1 MNLFSRLSL
10 LLLILLPLAAC
21 AADKK
26 APPVEGEDYVLIDGG
41 QPYAPLAGK
50 VEVAEVFGYTCPHCA
65 HFEPTLEAW
74 TAKQPAYVRVTPVPA
89 AFGGFWDAFAR
100 AYFAAD
106 TLGVAKRSHR
116 AMFDAIHEKH
126 TVPTQNVAPEE
137 LASFYVAYG
146 VPQQR
151 FIDTLKSAAVE
162 DKVKAA
168 REFATRAKIPG
179 TPALVVNGRYLITAR
194 DYTDMLRVA
203 DYLIAREHAAPAA
216 R

>member
-137 LASFYVAYG
+137 LAAFYVAYG

-162 DKVKAA
+162 NKVKAA
-168 REFATRAKIPG
+168 REFATRVKIPG

>member
-10 LLLILLPLAAC
+10 LLLILLPLVAC

-137 LASFYVAYG
+137 LAAFYVAYG

>member
-1 MNLFSRLSL
+1 MNLLSRLSL
-10 LLLILLPLAAC
+10 LLLLLMPLAAC
-21 AADKK
+21 AADKN
-26 APPVEGEDYVLIDGG
+26 APPVEGDDYIVIDGG

-50 VEVAEVFGYTCPHCA
+50 VEVVEVFGYTCPHCA

-74 TAKQPAYVRVTPVPA
+74 VAKQPSYVRFTPVPA

-106 TLGVAKRSHR
+106 ILGVAKRSHR
-116 AMFDAIHEKH
+116 AMFEAIHEKQ

-137 LASFYVAYG
+137 LAAFYAGYG

-151 FIDTLKSAAVE
+151 FIETYKSQAVDTRL
-162 DKVKAA
+162 DAA
-168 REFATRAKIPG
+168 REFAKRSKLPG
-179 TPALVVNGRYLITAR
+179 TPAIIVNGRYLIGAR
-194 DYTDMLRVA
+194 NYPDMLRVA
-203 DYLIAREHAAPAA
+203 DYLIAREHAAPAK

>member
-1 MNLFSRLSL
+1 MNLSSRLSL

-137 LASFYVAYG
+137 LAAFYVAYG

>member
-137 LASFYVAYG
+137 LAAFYVAYG

-168 REFATRAKIPG
+168 REFATRSKIPG

>member
-1 MNLFSRLSL
+1 MNLLSRLSL
-10 LLLILLPLAAC
+10 LLLLLMPLAAC
-21 AADKK
+21 AADKN
-26 APPVEGEDYVLIDGG
+26 APPVEGDDYIVIDGG

-50 VEVAEVFGYTCPHCA
+50 VEVVEVFGYTCPHCA

-74 TAKQPAYVRVTPVPA
+74 VAKQPSYLRFTPVPA

-106 TLGVAKRSHR
+106 ILGVAKRSHR
-116 AMFDAIHEKH
+116 AMFEAIHEKQ

-137 LASFYVAYG
+137 LAAFYAGYG

-151 FIDTLKSAAVE
+151 FIETYKSQAV
-162 DKVKAA
+162 DARLDAA
-168 REFATRAKIPG
+168 REFAKRSKLPG
-179 TPALVVNGRYLITAR
+179 TPAIIVNGRYLIGAR
-194 DYTDMLRVA
+194 NYPDMLRVA
-203 DYLIAREHAAPAA
+203 DYLIAREHAAPAK

>member
-137 LASFYVAYG
+137 LAAFYVAYG

-179 TPALVVNGRYLITAR
+179 TLALVVNGRYLITAR

>member
-1 MNLFSRLSL
+1 MNLLSRLSL
-10 LLLILLPLAAC
+10 LLLVLLPLAAC
-21 AADKK
+21 AADKN
-26 APPVEGEDYVLIDGG
+26 APPVEGDDYIVIDGG

-50 VEVAEVFGYTCPHCA
+50 VEVVEVFGYTCPHCA

-74 TAKQPAYVRVTPVPA
+74 VAKQPSYVRFTPVPA

-106 TLGVAKRSHR
+106 ILGVAKRSHR
-116 AMFDAIHEKH
+116 AMFEAIHEKQ

-137 LASFYVAYG
+137 LAAFYAGYG

-151 FIDTLKSAAVE
+151 FIETYKSQAV
-162 DKVKAA
+162 DARLDAA
-168 REFATRAKIPG
+168 REFAKRSKLPG
-179 TPALVVNGRYLITAR
+179 TPAIIINGRYLIGAR
-194 DYTDMLRVA
+194 NYPDMLRVA
-203 DYLIAREHAAPAA
+203 DYLIAREHAAPAK

>member
-137 LASFYVAYG
+137 LAAFYVAYG

-151 FIDTLKSAAVE
+151 FIETLKSAAVE

-194 DYTDMLRVA
+194 DYSDMLRVA

>member
-50 VEVAEVFGYTCPHCA
+50 VEVAEVFGYPCPHCA

-137 LASFYVAYG
+137 LAAFYVAYG

>member
-137 LASFYVAYG
+137 LAAFYVAYG

-203 DYLIAREHAAPAA
+203 NYLIAREHAAPAA

>member
-1 MNLFSRLSL
+1 MNLLSRLSL
-10 LLLILLPLAAC
+10 LLLLLMPLAAC
-21 AADKK
+21 AADKNG
-26 APPVEGEDYVLIDGG
+26 PPVEGDDYIVIDGG

-50 VEVAEVFGYTCPHCA
+50 VEVVEVFGYTCPHCA

-74 TAKQPAYVRVTPVPA
+74 VAKQPSYVRFTPVPA

-106 TLGVAKRSHR
+106 VLGVAKRSHR
-116 AMFDAIHEKH
+116 AMFEAIHEKQ

-137 LASFYVAYG
+137 LAAFYAGYG

-151 FIDTLKSAAVE
+151 FIETYKSQAV
-162 DKVKAA
+162 DARLDAA
-168 REFATRAKIPG
+168 REFAKRSKLPG
-179 TPALVVNGRYLITAR
+179 TPAIIVNGRYLIGAR
-194 DYTDMLRVA
+194 NYPDMLRVA
-203 DYLIAREHAAPAA
+203 DYLIAREHAAPAK

>member
-137 LASFYVAYG
+137 LAAFYVAYG

-162 DKVKAA
+162 EKVKAA

>member
-1 MNLFSRLSL
+1 MNLLSRLSL
-10 LLLILLPLAAC
+10 LLLLLMPLAAC
-21 AADKK
+21 AADKN
-26 APPVEGEDYVLIDGG
+26 APPVEGDDYIVIDGG

-50 VEVAEVFGYTCPHCA
+50 VEVVEVFGYTCPHCA

-74 TAKQPAYVRVTPVPA
+74 VAKQPSYVRFTPVPA

-116 AMFDAIHEKH
+116 AMFEAIHEKQ

-137 LASFYVAYG
+137 LAAFYAGYG

-151 FIDTLKSAAVE
+151 FIETYKSQAVDTRL
-162 DKVKAA
+162 DAA
-168 REFATRAKIPG
+168 REFAKRSKLPG
-179 TPALVVNGRYLITAR
+179 TPAIIVNGRYLIGAR
-194 DYTDMLRVA
+194 NYPDMLRVA
-203 DYLIAREHAAPAA
+203 DYLIAREHAAPAK

>member
-116 AMFDAIHEKH
+116 AMFDSIHEKH

-137 LASFYVAYG
+137 LAAFYVAYG

>member
-106 TLGVAKRSHR
+106 TLGVAKRNHR

-137 LASFYVAYG
+137 LAAFYVAYG

>member
-1 MNLFSRLSL
+1 MNLLSRLSL
-10 LLLILLPLAAC
+10 LLLLLMPLAAC
-21 AADKK
+21 AADKN
-26 APPVEGEDYVLIDGG
+26 APPVEGDDYIVIDGG

-50 VEVAEVFGYTCPHCA
+50 VEVVEVFGYTCPHCA

-74 TAKQPAYVRVTPVPA
+74 VAKQPSYVRFTPVPA

-116 AMFDAIHEKH
+116 AMFEAIHEKQ

-137 LASFYVAYG
+137 LAAFYAGYG

-151 FIDTLKSAAVE
+151 FIETYKSQAV
-162 DKVKAA
+162 DARLDAA
-168 REFATRAKIPG
+168 REFAKRSKLPG
-179 TPALVVNGRYLITAR
+179 TPAIIVNGRYLIGAR
-194 DYTDMLRVA
+194 NYPDMLRVA
-203 DYLIAREHAAPAA
+203 DYLIAREHAAPAK

>member
-137 LASFYVAYG
+137 LAAFYVAYG

-203 DYLIAREHAAPAA
+203 DYLIAREHASPAA

>member
-137 LASFYVAYG
+137 LAAFYVAYG

-194 DYTDMLRVA
+194 GYTDMLRVA
-203 DYLIAREHAAPAA
+203 DYLIAREHTASAT

>member
-10 LLLILLPLAAC
+10 LLLLLMPLAAC
-21 AADKK
+21 AADKN
-26 APPVEGEDYVLIDGG
+26 APPVEGDDYIVIDGG

-50 VEVAEVFGYTCPHCA
+50 VEVVEVFGYTCPHCA

-74 TAKQPAYVRVTPVPA
+74 VAKQPSYVRFTPVPA

-106 TLGVAKRSHR
+106 ILGVAKRSHR
-116 AMFDAIHEKH
+116 AMFEAIHEKQ

-137 LASFYVAYG
+137 LAAFYAGYG

-151 FIDTLKSAAVE
+151 FIETYKSQAV
-162 DKVKAA
+162 DARLDAA
-168 REFATRAKIPG
+168 REFAKRSKLPG
-179 TPALVVNGRYLITAR
+179 TPAIIVNGRYLIGAR
-194 DYTDMLRVA
+194 NYPDMLHVA
-203 DYLIAREHAAPAA
+203 DYLIAREHAAPAK

>member
-1 MNLFSRLSL
+1 MNLLSRLSL
-10 LLLILLPLAAC
+10 LLLMLMPLSAC
-21 AADKK
+21 AADKN
-26 APPVEGEDYVLIDGG
+26 APPVEGDDYIVIDGG

-50 VEVAEVFGYTCPHCA
+50 VEVVEVFGYTCPHCA

-74 TAKQPAYVRVTPVPA
+74 AAKQPSYVRFTPVPA

-106 TLGVAKRSHR
+106 LLGVAKRSHR
-116 AMFDAIHEKH
+116 AMFEAIHEKQ

-137 LASFYVAYG
+137 LAAFYAGYG

-151 FIDTLKSAAVE
+151 FVETYKSQAVE
-162 DKVKAA
+162 ARLEAA
-168 REFATRAKIPG
+168 REFVKRSKLPG
-179 TPALVVNGRYLITAR
+179 TPAIIVNGHYLIGAR
-194 DYTDMLRVA
+194 NYPDMLRVV
-203 DYLIAREHAAPAA
+203 DYLIAREHAGPAK

>member
-137 LASFYVAYG
+137 LAAFYVAYG

-168 REFATRAKIPG
+168 REFATRAKIP
-179 TPALVVNGRYLITAR
+179 AR
-194 DYTDMLRVA
+194 RPWWSTGA
-203 DYLIAREHAAPAA
+203 I
-216 R
+216 

>member
-1 MNLFSRLSL
+1 MNLLSRLSL
-10 LLLILLPLAAC
+10 LLLLLMPLAAC
-21 AADKK
+21 AADKN
-26 APPVEGEDYVLIDGG
+26 APPVEGDDYIVIDGG

-50 VEVAEVFGYTCPHCA
+50 VEVVEVFGYTCPHCA

-74 TAKQPAYVRVTPVPA
+74 VAKQPSYVRFTPVPA

-106 TLGVAKRSHR
+106 ILGVAKRSHR
-116 AMFDAIHEKH
+116 AMFEAIHEKQ

-137 LASFYVAYG
+137 LAAFYAGYG

-151 FIDTLKSAAVE
+151 FIETYKSQAV
-162 DKVKAA
+162 DARLDAA
-168 REFATRAKIPG
+168 REFAKRSKLPG
-179 TPALVVNGRYLITAR
+179 TPAIIVNGRYLIGAR
-194 DYTDMLRVA
+194 NYPDMLRMA
-203 DYLIAREHAAPAA
+203 DYLIAREHAAPAK

>member
-1 MNLFSRLSL
+1 MNLLSRLSL
-10 LLLILLPLAAC
+10 LLLLLMPLAAC
-21 AADKK
+21 AADKN
-26 APPVEGEDYVLIDGG
+26 APPVEGDDYIVIDGG

-50 VEVAEVFGYTCPHCA
+50 VEVVEVFGYTCPHCA

-74 TAKQPAYVRVTPVPA
+74 VAKQPSYVRFTPVPA

-106 TLGVAKRSHR
+106 ILGVAKRSHR
-116 AMFDAIHEKH
+116 AMFEAIHEKQ

-137 LASFYVAYG
+137 LAAFYAVYG

-151 FIDTLKSAAVE
+151 FIETYKSQAV
-162 DKVKAA
+162 DARLDAA
-168 REFATRAKIPG
+168 REFAKRSKLPG
-179 TPALVVNGRYLITAR
+179 TPAIIVNGRYLIGAR
-194 DYTDMLRVA
+194 NYPDMLRVA
-203 DYLIAREHAAPAA
+203 DYLIAREHAAPAK

>member
-116 AMFDAIHEKH
+116 AMFNAIHEEH

-137 LASFYVAYG
+137 LAAFYVAYG